1 VRKSRRARIALNVV
15 AAGVALIIA
24 APFLWILSTSFK
36 NQPELARHTPDV
48 LPQHPNLTNYRQ
60 VLQTADFGHFMLNS
74 AIVAC
79 ATTAIA
85 IVLAVLGAYALAR
98 LNVRGGRFI
107 AVLMLATQMFPGIL
121 LLVPMYQTLSRFHL
135 LNSRLG
141 LVIVYVSFV
150 LPFCLW
156 MLWNYFRS
164 LPKELDEAALV
175 DGCTRLGALRRV
187 IIPASLPAIA
197 AVAIF
202 SLILA
207 WDEFLYANTFIQTTS
222 KRTLPIALQSLIG
235 EFSTN
240 WGLLSAGTVLAT
252 VPIIVCFAF
261 VQRNLTGVVSGA
273 VKG

>member
-1 VRKSRRARIALNVV
+1 MKPSRRRRIAVNVV
-15 AAGVALIIA
+15 AVGAALIIA

-36 NQPELARHTPDV
+36 SQPELARHTPDI
-48 LPQHPNLTNYRQ
+48 LPEHPNLTNYRQ
-60 VLQTADFGHFMLNS
+60 VLETADFGHFMLNS
-74 AIVAC
+74 VIVAVS
-79 ATTAIA
+79 TTAIA
-85 IVLAVLGAYALAR
+85 IALAVLGAYALAR
-98 LNVRGGRFI
+98 LRVRGGRFI

-121 LLVPMYQTLSRFHL
+121 LLIPMYQTLSRFHL

-141 LVIVYVSFV
+141 LIIVYVSFV

-156 MLWNYFRS
+156 MLWNYFRA

-187 IIPASLPAIA
+187 ILPASLPAIA
-197 AVAIF
+197 ATAIF
-202 SLILA
+202 ALILA
-207 WDEFLYANTFIQTTS
+207 WDEFLYANTFITTTS

-252 VPIIVCFAF
+252 VPIVLCFMF
-261 VQRNLTGVVSGA
+261 LQRNLTGVIGGA